1 MHVDNISDSTATDSP
16 VSLLA
21 RDSATVHI
29 GAVGTNVA
37 SPLPTADC
45 KGDVVLYVEVVK
57 KSDGNYLH
65 IRDIDMKVTIS
76 GYHVRLDNL
85 FNGDR
90 FLGNGYLPGL
100 EQNAT

>member
-1 MHVDNISDSTATDSP
+1 MAVPPYTWD
-16 VSLLA
+16 
-21 RDSATVHI
+21 
-29 GAVGTNVA
+29 GAVGTNTA

-45 KGDVVLYVEVVK
+45 KGDVVLYAELVK
-57 KSDGNYLH
+57 KPEGTYLH
-65 IRDIDMKVTIS
+65 FRDIDMKITIS

-100 EQNAT
+100 EQIAT